1 MSTNLI
7 NQIRELSKQLAHAR
21 SVWGDE
27 DERTWDNSREGI
39 MKTVFKDGK
48 MTLEYTLKEIRDKLH
63 NGGF

>member
-27 DERTWDNSREGI
+27 DERTWE
-39 MKTVFKDGK
+39 
-48 MTLEYTLKEIRDKLH
+48 LEDQLNDLEDQLADETESEYENTRV
-63 NGGF
+63 GY